1 MASSLAHADSDW
13 QIHQNCYD
21 TIRRLTLTRKYYFGK
36 VAVQPIKDKFMSHT
50 TKTIINRQWHIIDLL
65 TKTNHY
71 LSTEDIK
78 QYLQSKDIAAELLT
92 IQRDLNDLK
101 EIFPLECRT
110 DDKPY
115 GWRWAR
121 IKDNK
126 KQELTLVQALAFRLI
141 ETQLQGHLPSELMDE
156 LEPLFIKAR
165 FMLMD
170 HSWLAGGNGVLLQDL
185 VNSLP
190 RPMSDR
196 ERHFFERRDKPMVNK
211 PTIFNTLMDKIQ
223 NHQEHKQQ
231 AKLIKRLEGEL
242 KKLGLEELAGVIN
255 R

>member
-1 MASSLAHADSDW
+1 
-13 QIHQNCYD
+13 
-21 TIRRLTLTRKYYFGK
+21 
-36 VAVQPIKDKFMSHT
+36 MSNT

-65 TKTNHY
+65 TKTDHY

-78 QYLQSKDIAAELLT
+78 QYLQGKDIAAELRT

-121 IKDNK
+121 VQDGK
-126 KQELTLVQALAFRLI
+126 KQELTLIQALAFRLI
-141 ETQLQGHLPSELMDE
+141 ETQLQEHLPSELMDG

-170 HSWLAGGNGVLLQDL
+170 RSWLTGGDGILLKDL
-185 VNSLP
+185 VDSLP
-190 RPMSDR
+190 RPMSDKD
-196 ERHFFERRDKPMVNK
+196 RHHAFERRNQPKATKPA
-211 PTIFNTLMDKIQ
+211 IFSALMDKIQ
-223 NHQEHKQQ
+223 NHQEYKQQ
-231 AKLIKRLEGEL
+231 TKLIKQLKAELE
-242 KKLGLEELAGVIN
+242 KLGLVELAATID

>member
-1 MASSLAHADSDW
+1 M
-13 QIHQNCYD
+13 
-21 TIRRLTLTRKYYFGK
+21 TLTAEYGFGK
-36 VAVQPIKDKFMSHT
+36 VAIQPIKDQFMSNT
-50 TKTIINRQWHIIDLL
+50 TKTIINRQWYIIDLL
-65 TKTNHY
+65 TKTDHY

-78 QYLQSKDIAAELLT
+78 QYLQSKNIAAELRT

-121 IKDNK
+121 IQDSK

-141 ETQLQGHLPSELMDE
+141 ETQLQDHLPSELMDE

-170 HSWLAGGNGVLLQDL
+170 RSWLTGGDGILLKDL
-185 VNSLP
+185 VDSLP
-190 RPMSDR
+190 RPMSDKD
-196 ERHFFERRDKPMVNK
+196 HHHAFERRNQPKVVKPA
-211 PTIFNTLMDKIQ
+211 IFNALMDRIQ

-231 AKLIKRLEGEL
+231 TKLIKRLKGEL
-242 KKLGLEELAGVIN
+242 EKLGLAELARVFGG
-255 R
+255 

>member
-1 MASSLAHADSDW
+1 
-13 QIHQNCYD
+13 
-21 TIRRLTLTRKYYFGK
+21 
-36 VAVQPIKDKFMSHT
+36 MSNT

-65 TKTNHY
+65 TKTDHY

-78 QYLQSKDIAAELLT
+78 QYLQSKDIAAELRT

-121 IKDNK
+121 VQDGK
-126 KQELTLVQALAFRLI
+126 KQELTLIQALAFRLI
-141 ETQLQGHLPSELMDE
+141 ETQLQEHLPSELMDG

-170 HSWLAGGNGVLLQDL
+170 RSWLTGGDGILLKDL
-185 VNSLP
+185 VDSLP
-190 RPMSDR
+190 RPMSDKDR
-196 ERHFFERRDKPMVNK
+196 YHAFERRNQPKVAK
-211 PTIFNTLMDKIQ
+211 PTIFNALMDKIQ
-223 NHQEHKQQ
+223 NHQEYKQQ
-231 AKLIKRLEGEL
+231 TKLIKQLKGEL
-242 KKLGLEELAGVIN
+242 EKLGLVELARVVGG
-255 R
+255 

>member
-1 MASSLAHADSDW
+1 
-13 QIHQNCYD
+13 
-21 TIRRLTLTRKYYFGK
+21 
-36 VAVQPIKDKFMSHT
+36 MSNT

-65 TKTNHY
+65 TKTDHY

-78 QYLQSKDIAAELLT
+78 QYLQSKDIAAELRT

-121 IKDNK
+121 VQDGK
-126 KQELTLVQALAFRLI
+126 KQELTLIQALAFRLI
-141 ETQLQGHLPSELMDE
+141 ETQLQEHLPSELMDG

-170 HSWLAGGNGVLLQDL
+170 RSWLTGGDGILLKDL
-185 VNSLP
+185 VDSLP
-190 RPMSDR
+190 RPMSDKD
-196 ERHFFERRDKPMVNK
+196 RHHAFERRNQPKATK
-211 PTIFNTLMDKIQ
+211 PTIFNALMDKIQ
-223 NHQEHKQQ
+223 NHQEYKQQ
-231 AKLIKRLEGEL
+231 TKLIRQLKGEL
-242 KKLGLEELAGVIN
+242 EKLGLAELAATID